1 MKGFLLTVILEDDL
15 LMLEFFKCFRIG
27 IAWMNNNTGKASS
40 LILGLWKLETNIT
53 FAWRKKIEW
62 HEIGQ
67 S

>member
-1 MKGFLLTVILEDDL
+1 MNGLLLTVILEDDL

-27 IAWMNNNTGKASS
+27 IAWMNNETGKASS
-40 LILGLWKLETNIT
+40 LILGIWKAETNIT
-53 FAWRKKIEW
+53 CAWRKKIEW